1 MEHVTPGTLAMMQVD
16 QHDFEVA
23 KLKHVV
29 SALIPWVGA
38 SPMEAAQET
47 LADACEA
54 IGVHPLDWTSH
65 PKVLLSRRP
74 YLDRRLK
81 GRT

>member
-1 MEHVTPGTLAMMQVD
+1 MEHVTPGALALMQVD
-16 QHDFEVA
+16 QHDAEVA

-54 IGVHPLDWTSH
+54 IGVNPLDWTEY
-65 PKVLLSRRP
+65 PDVLLEQRP
-74 YLDRRLK
+74 HLDRRLK